1 MTSAYAG
8 KSHVRRV
15 EHLKVGGPSPGELV
29 NRGASGVA
37 VDWWVLPVPR
47 EGFLLRGCLWM
58 LSVGGEEWGEGWGR
72 VIFSNLTLSPHQR
85 KTGFVIPGTSPPSPP
100 KKTSTGLKTKKNKNK
115 I

>member
-1 MTSAYAG
+1 MEELVTSAYAG

-47 EGFLLRGCLWM
+47 EGF
-58 LSVGGEEWGEGWGR
+58 
-72 VIFSNLTLSPHQR
+72 
-85 KTGFVIPGTSPPSPP
+85 SPPWLPVDAISRR
-100 KKTSTGLKTKKNKNK
+100 GGMG
-115 I
+115 